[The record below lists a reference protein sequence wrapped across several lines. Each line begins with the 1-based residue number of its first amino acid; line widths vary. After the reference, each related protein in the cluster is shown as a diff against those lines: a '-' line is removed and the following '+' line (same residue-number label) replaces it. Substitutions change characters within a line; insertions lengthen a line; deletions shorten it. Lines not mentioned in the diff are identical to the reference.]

1 MEFKRK
7 WFQLL
12 SLIFI
17 IWLTPACDLLD
28 SLKDTDEVSYF
39 ISSFE
44 SLSNPEVVGSLT
56 DNGAP
61 ASNLSVANITASESQ
76 ITFTL
81 ASPNLVRLTFSIPA
95 KNGTFTLMEDVPSN
109 EDGIEAYADGYS
121 FFGKSGSATVSSY
134 STDILDGTRGK
145 ISFKLKGEGVFGGT
159 DPRSINRTI
168 GFDLTVNF
176 DNRND
181 PVFSPPSNPGGGT
194 GGTGGGSGSSG
205 GSNACVNSIDANI
218 QASYWPQLV
227 SGSATGTGRKV
238 AANAI
243 FSNYKSTDVALVIEG
258 NTGGT
263 RYMVQIMLTGSNLVA
278 NKSLDFING
287 GTGAG
292 LTSAGAVGRLIAS
305 KGTVNDDW
313 RTNRDWGKNQ
323 DRGNLT
329 ILTVS
334 PQITGTY
341 DFEASGDGYPSLN
354 KQYARVVGKFCID
367 P

>member
-1 MEFKRK
+1 MNKKRI
-7 WFQLL
+7 QII
-12 SLIFI
+12 LISF
-17 IWLTPACDLLD
+17 LALASPSCDLLD
-28 SLKDTDEVSYF
+28 SLKETDEVSYY

-56 DNGAP
+56 DNGVP

-81 ASPNLVRLTFSIPA
+81 ASPNLVRLTFSIPS
-95 KNGTFTLMEDVPSN
+95 KNGTYTLMEDVPSD
-109 EDGIEAYADGYS
+109 EEGIEVYADGYS
-121 FFGKSGSATVSSY
+121 FSGKSGSATISSF
-134 STDILDGTRGK
+134 SADILDGTRGK
-145 ISFKLKGEGVFGGT
+145 ISFKLKGEGVFGGS
-159 DPRSINRTI
+159 DPRSINRSL
-168 GFDLTVNF
+168 GFDLTINF

-181 PVFSPPSNPGGGT
+181 PVASPPSNPVGGT
-194 GGTGGGSGSSG
+194 GGTGGSTGSTG
-205 GSNACVNSIDANI
+205 CLNSIDANI
-218 QASYWPQLV
+218 QASYWPQIL
-227 SGSATGTGRKV
+227 SGSVTGTGRKV

-263 RYMVQIMLTGSNLVA
+263 RYMVQIMFLGSNLEA
-278 NKSLDFING
+278 NKSMDFING

-292 LTSAGAVGRLIAS
+292 LTNAGAVGRLIAV

-323 DRGNLT
+323 DRGNLIIET
-329 ILTVS
+329 IT
-334 PQITGTY
+334 PQITGSY
-341 DFEASGDGYPSLN
+341 FFQASGDGYPSLN
-354 KQYARVVGKFCID
+354 RQFATVSGRFCID